1 MPDTNMQ
8 TAYNWA
14 SELADTS
21 NLRLSVNIPQAAQ
34 FANVINEL
42 LGEYINKDI
51 KSSGPG
57 LFENFS
63 IMAKEVIF
71 RRLDDLCRNLLDD
84 QTSESQRVSIAL
96 RLWSGCLS
104 AAKTIAIETRDGIT
118 TPEIRRQIFSDID
131 SVAMADSIFCL
142 GVESAPAYKKIH
154 QQCYSFVGIPGISHV
169 RKHPN
174 EYLIDPF

>member
-21 NLRLSVNIPQAAQ
+21 NLHLSITIPEAAMFVNQI
-34 FANVINEL
+34 NVL

-51 KSSGPG
+51 KSAGSG

-63 IMAKEVIF
+63 GMVRDIIF
-71 RRLDDLCRNLLDD
+71 HRLDDLCRN
-84 QTSESQRVSIAL
+84 QFHNQFGISQRVSIAL

-104 AAKTIAIETRDGIT
+104 AAKTIAFETRDGQM
-118 TPEIRRQIFSDID
+118 TPETRKQIFGSID
-131 SVAMADSIFCL
+131 SLAMADSIFCM
-142 GVESAPAYKKIH
+142 GVESAPAFKKIH
-154 QQCYSFVGIPGISHV
+154 QQCIPSSV
-169 RKHPN
+169 FQV
-174 EYLIDPF
+174 LLM